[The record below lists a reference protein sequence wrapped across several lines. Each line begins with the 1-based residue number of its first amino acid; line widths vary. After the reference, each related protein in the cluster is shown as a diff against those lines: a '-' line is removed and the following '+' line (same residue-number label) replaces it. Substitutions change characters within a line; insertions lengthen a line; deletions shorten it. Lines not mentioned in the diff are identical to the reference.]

1 MSADIHVIEQLRDA
15 DEPIP
20 YSTTEAW
27 VLEDLRD
34 RLNGAQRRLLA
45 TAAQYREDSIEVY
58 PHDQHRSRGL
68 KREAERLIS
77 KAEGLS
83 LALDYLR
90 AYPTNP
96 ED

>member
-1 MSADIHVIEQLRDA
+1 MRDNELQVIEQLHVD
-15 DEPIP
+15 DPIP

-34 RLNGAQRRLLA
+34 RLNNAHRKVLA
-45 TAAQYREDSIEVY
+45 KAETYREDSIEIY
-58 PHDQHRSRGL
+58 PHDQHRARDL